1 MLGFNAMLLIDRNE
15 QFYCTDS
22 VEEEFMN
29 LPGIQS
35 SFQGENSLSFL
46 NEQSILYSVPV
57 YQDDVVVGVL
67 AGIRDKRNMQ
77 NLIQP
82 ESFSGLRCV

>member
-1 MLGFNAMLLIDRNE
+1 MYKRQVEDSLLQVYDGQNIGKVKDFLNRKSDLLGFNAMLLIDRNE

-46 NEQSILYSVPV
+46 NEQSI
-57 YQDDVVVGVL
+57 
-67 AGIRDKRNMQ
+67 
-77 NLIQP
+77 
-82 ESFSGLRCV
+82 RCV